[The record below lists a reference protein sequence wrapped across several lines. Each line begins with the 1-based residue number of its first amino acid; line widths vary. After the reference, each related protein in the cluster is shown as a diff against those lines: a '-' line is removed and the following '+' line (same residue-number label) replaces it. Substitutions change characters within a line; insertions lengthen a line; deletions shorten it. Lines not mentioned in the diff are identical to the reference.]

1 MRGAGE
7 WGAVRAVVRWAGHP
21 GTLAAVAV
29 LLFNDH
35 VGKRL
40 WPGAVTGKVSDLAW
54 MLVSPVVLALVLTP
68 VLSLVPGLRL
78 RGDRPAIAGLAATG
92 AMFAFAKSGPWGGEV
107 ASAVWSWSGVPSRI
121 QGDRSDLVALPAL
134 GVSWWL
140 WKRSRAV
147 RGPLAAPG
155 SPVAPG
161 SPAAR
166 RWWRT
171 AAAALG
177 VPLAVVAM
185 VATSS
190 DSSHD
195 RAAVLWSKGSQPML
209 ETSESWWTTRDGGG
223 NWVPVSPGSY
233 SGLVRADDRA
243 EERTGIRGDDRLCV
257 SPERLRCFRIRDD
270 ASPIEA
276 SEDGGLTWQLAFD
289 PGERRRRPLPSEP
302 AATPAAAPGGPSA
315 ESVSAV
321 PRPPSA
327 APVVRRAQLLVTA
340 ASESW
345 AVIANYPGAGLVLG
359 TPDGVWTLR
368 DYPVLVDLPVSEP
381 PRHWPLGLPVAVA
394 AGFAGVLAVAAVWLL
409 RTTVPAG
416 RSWELWFLL
425 LRQGLCLYWV
435 WQAAWLCGGELLWR
449 IPGVL
454 VAGVVT
460 VPLLPILWALR
471 HGPDRAGSR
480 LLPLTVGGAVVAVL
494 ALLPYLR
501 WAAHGLSAWSQASDQ
516 AFLCALAATVGGA
529 VVGALT
535 PPPVAPT
542 AAAETRSDDP
552 QEWAEP
558 TEPTE
563 PTEPAEPA
571 EPGA

>member
-7 WGAVRAVVRWAGHP
+7 RGAVRAVVRWAGHP

-35 VGKRL
+35 VAKRL

-92 AMFAFAKSGPWGGEV
+92 AMFAFAKSGPWGGEA

-147 RGPLAAPG
+147 RGPR
-155 SPVAPG
+155 VAPG
-161 SPAAR
+161 PPAAR
-166 RWWRT
+166 RWWRP

-185 VATSS
+185 VATSAAPAP
-190 DSSHD
+190 D
-195 RAAVLWSKGSQPML
+195 RAPELWSKGSRPML

-223 NWVPVSPGSY
+223 NWVPVSPGADE
-233 SGLVRADDRA
+233 GLERADDRT
-243 EERTGIRGDDRLCV
+243 EERTGIRGDDRRCAP
-257 SPERLRCFRIRDD
+257 PERLRCFRLRDD

-289 PGERRRRPLPSEP
+289 PGERRRRPLPSEQ
-302 AATPAAAPGGPSA
+302 AATPGEPPA
-315 ESVSAV
+315 ESRSAV

-327 APVVRRAQLLVTA
+327 APVARRAQLLVA
-340 ASESW
+340 ATPKSW
-345 AVIANYPGAGLVLG
+345 AVIANYPGSGLVLG
-359 TPDGVWTLR
+359 TPDGAWTFR
-368 DYPVLVDLPVSEP
+368 DYPVLLDLPASAP

-416 RSWELWFLL
+416 RTWELWFLL

-480 LLPLTVGGAVVAVL
+480 LLPLTAGGAVVAVL

-501 WAAHGLSAWSQASDQ
+501 WAGHGLSAWSQASDQ
-516 AFLCALAATVGGA
+516 AFLCALAATAVGA

-542 AAAETRSDDP
+542 ATAETRSDGP
-552 QEWAEP
+552 Q
-558 TEPTE
+558 
-563 PTEPAEPA
+563 EPAEPA
-571 EPGA
+571 EPSVPGV

>member
-7 WGAVRAVVRWAGHP
+7 RGAVRAIVRWAGHP

-40 WPGAVTGKVSDLAW
+40 WPGALTGKVSDLAW

-78 RGDRPAIAGLAATG
+78 HGDRPAIAGLAATG

-140 WKRSRAV
+140 WKRSQAVGRSRAAG
-147 RGPLAAPG
+147 R
-155 SPVAPG
+155 S
-161 SPAAR
+161 
-166 RWWRT
+166 WRP

-177 VPLAVVAM
+177 VPLAVLAM
-185 VATSS
+185 VATSRMEPS
-190 DSSHD
+190 DGRDES
-195 RAAVLWSKGSQPML
+195 LWSKGSRTML
-209 ETSESWWTTRDGGG
+209 QTYESWWTTRDGGAS
-223 NWVPVSPGSY
+223 WTPVPQGSDA
-233 SGLVRADDRA
+233 GATQAHGFVGDGRCTAPVR
-243 EERTGIRGDDRLCV
+243 L
-257 SPERLRCFRIRDD
+257 LCFRVRDD

-276 SEDGGLTWQLAFD
+276 SEDGGRSWYTAFD
-289 PGERRRRPLPSEP
+289 PGASRRRMF
-302 AATPAAAPGGPSA
+302 
-315 ESVSAV
+315 
-321 PRPPSA
+321 SA
-327 APVVRRAQLLVTA
+327 APVATPGESPPAAVPGESPGADTQAPSARPAAYPAQVLVVTA
-340 ASESW
+340 PEGW
-345 AVIANYPGAGLVLG
+345 AVIVNYPNFGLVRG
-359 TPDGVWTLR
+359 TPDGVWKLQ

-381 PRHWPLGLPVAVA
+381 PRHWPLGLPAVVA

-409 RTTVPAG
+409 RATVPAG

-516 AFLCALAATVGGA
+516 AFLCALAATVVGA

-563 PTEPAEPA
+563 P
-571 EPGA
+571 GA

>member
-7 WGAVRAVVRWAGHP
+7 WGALRAVVRWAGHP

-54 MLVSPVVLALVLTP
+54 MLVSPVVLALLLTL
-68 VLSLVPGLRL
+68 VLSPIPVLRL
-78 RGDRPAIAGLAATG
+78 RGDRPALAGLAVTG

-121 QGDRSDLVALPAL
+121 QGDRSDLAALPAL
-134 GVSWWL
+134 WVSWWL
-140 WKRSRAV
+140 WRRSRAV
-147 RGPLAAPG
+147 QGLR
-155 SPVAPG
+155 VAPG

-171 AAAALG
+171 AAAAVA

-185 VATSS
+185 VATSAEPS
-190 DSSHD
+190 PD
-195 RAAVLWSKGSQPML
+195 RAPGLWSHGSQPML
-209 ETSESWWTTRDGGG
+209 ETFESWWTTRDGGR
-223 NWVPVSPGSY
+223 NWVPVAPGSFNRFE
-233 SGLVRADDRA
+233 RADDQA

-257 SPERLRCFRIRDD
+257 APERLRCFRLRDD

-289 PGERRRRPLPSEP
+289 PGWRRRRPLPSEP
-302 AATPAAAPGGPSA
+302 AATPGGPPA
-315 ESVSAV
+315 ESTSAV
-321 PRPPSA
+321 PQPPSA
-327 APVVRRAQLLVTA
+327 APVVGRAQLLVA
-340 ASESW
+340 ATPKSW

-368 DYPVLVDLPVSEP
+368 DYPVLVALPVSAP

-409 RTTVPAG
+409 RTTAPAG
-416 RSWELWFLL
+416 RIWELWFLL

-435 WQAAWLCGGELLWR
+435 WQAAWLCGGDLLWQV
-449 IPGVL
+449 PGVL

-460 VPLLPILWALR
+460 VPLLPMLWALR
-471 HGPDRAGSR
+471 HGPDRSGSR
-480 LLPLTVGGAVVAVL
+480 LLPLTAGGAVVAVL
-494 ALLPYLR
+494 ALVPYLR

-542 AAAETRSDDP
+542 AAAETRSDSL
-552 QEWAEP
+552 Q
-558 TEPTE
+558 
-563 PTEPAEPA
+563 
-571 EPGA
+571 

>member
-1 MRGAGE
+1 MREAGE
-7 WGAVRAVVRWAGHP
+7 RGAVRAVVRWAGHP

-68 VLSLVPGLRL
+68 VLSLVPGLRP
-78 RGDRPAIAGLAATG
+78 RGDRPAIVGLAATG

-121 QGDRSDLVALPAL
+121 QGDRSDLAALPAL
-134 GVSWWL
+134 AVSWWL

-147 RGPLAAPG
+147 QGPLAAPG

-166 RWWRT
+166 RWRRT

-177 VPLAVVAM
+177 VPMAVVAM
-185 VATSS
+185 VATSAEPS
-190 DSSHD
+190 PD
-195 RAAVLWSKGSQPML
+195 RAPELWSKGSRPML

-233 SGLVRADDRA
+233 SGLERADDRT
-243 EERTGIRGDDRLCV
+243 EERAETLGHDLRCV
-257 SPERLRCFRIRDD
+257 PPERLRCFRLRDD

-289 PGERRRRPLPSEP
+289 PGERRRRPLPSV
-302 AATPAAAPGGPSA
+302 PAAAPGGPPA
-315 ESVSAV
+315 ESLSAV
-321 PRPPSA
+321 PPPPSA
-327 APVVRRAQLLVTA
+327 APAARRAQLLVVATA
-340 ASESW
+340 RSW

-359 TPDGVWTLR
+359 TPDGAWALG
-368 DYPVLVDLPVSEP
+368 DYPVLVDLPVPAPS
-381 PRHWPLGLPVAVA
+381 RHWPLGLPVAAA

-409 RTTVPAG
+409 RTAVPA
-416 RSWELWFLL
+416 RRTRELWFLL

-454 VAGVVT
+454 VAGAVT
-460 VPLLPILWALR
+460 VPLLPMLWALR

-516 AFLCALAATVGGA
+516 AFVCAMAATAVGA
-529 VVGALT
+529 AVGALT

-542 AAAETRSDDP
+542 AAAGTRSDDP
-552 QEWAEP
+552 QERAEP
-558 TEPTE
+558 TEP
-563 PTEPAEPA
+563 AG
-571 EPGA
+571 PGA